1 MDTHG
6 VEGMCAHASRGYLQ
20 LKDGVI
26 QIVFKMLWKKI
37 GKIIERLGRLVKFKP
52 NTCLWAKT

>member
-6 VEGMCAHASRGYLQ
+6 IKGMCAHALRGYFQ

-26 QIVFKMLWKKI
+26 QIVFEVMWKKL
-37 GKIIERLGRLVKFKP
+37 GKIIERLERPVEL
-52 NTCLWAKT
+52 